1 MSKRSG
7 YHCVSD
13 IATL

>member
-13 IATL
+13 IATM